1 MSLSPGTYRARPV
14 SAALGYTMNGN
25 EQIAVTFETLD
36 PAGERVTWY
45 GYFTEK
51 SSDRTLQ
58 SLRYC
63 GWRGN
68 YLADFYGEQLPE
80 GFDQEVDIVVEQEEY
95 QGKTYT
101 KVAWVNSGGSGMALR
116 NAMTQDQAKAFGAKM
131 RRTIDALD
139 KAADRPAA
147 APVKAQAK
155 PATRPAPRAVPAS
168 RPAQAEPPL
177 EVLNEQAAGA
187 TAEDVPY

>member
-36 PAGERVTWY
+36 PAGERITWY
-45 GYFTEK
+45 GFFTEK
-51 SSDRTLQ
+51 TSDRTLQ

-63 GWRGN
+63 GWQGN
-68 YLADFYGEQLPE
+68 DMSDFAGESLPA
-80 GFDQEVDIVVEQEEY
+80 GFDQEVDIVVEREEY
-95 QGKTYT
+95 KGKTYT
-101 KVAWVNSGGSGMALR
+101 KVAWVNNGGSMALR
-116 NAMTQDQAKAFGAKM
+116 NAMTPDQAKAFGAKM

-155 PATRPAPRAVPAS
+155 PAPRAVPAS
-168 RPAQAEPPL
+168 RPAPAEPPL